1 MNTIRFKIGKDAYK
15 DISLLSIITFLYMCK
30 SSFTNCATAIGF
42 STTITAGVILI
53 SALGILLL
61 YTLGNLKGI
70 RFDGIFLIL
79 ACLAFFAITIEIHPE
94 YSYRYQDIYNEGR
107 FSAASVFGLGA
118 GIYTYYIFRLYGTD
132 VELIYETYKPIP
144 YFIFFLNIPT
154 MLKGSYDYA
163 MDFGYQMEL
172 AAILFLVQYLHEDKK
187 KRKLIFS
194 ILAMLFSVVYG
205 ARASILGYLVFI
217 VFYLIWKKE
226 ATVERIIFLGV
237 TIAGALIYN
246 SRIIMMGMYNLIS
259 SMGIESRTLYLIATG
274 DILASDYA
282 RQDNIW
288 PVLTKLINESSL
300 FKVYGAFGDR
310 YYLSPNYPYAHNMVL
325 EILVTFGK
333 FFGGIILILI
343 VYHFIKTCV
352 RNRGTGGILTLAFG
366 CFCLCRLMFSSS
378 FWMEPYFWVFLAMMV
393 NCGKLYKFEH
403 RNEFSF

>member
-1 MNTIRFKIGKDAYK
+1 MKTIRIKTVKDRYK
-15 DISLLSIITFLYMCK
+15 EISLLSIITFLYMCK
-30 SSFTNCATAIGF
+30 SSFTNCATAIGV

-53 SALGILLL
+53 SAIGLLL
-61 YTLGNLKGI
+61 FYTLANLKDI
-70 RFDGIFLIL
+70 RFDGIFLVL
-79 ACLAFFAITIEIHPE
+79 ACVAFFANTIEIHPE
-94 YSYRYQDIYNEGR
+94 YIYRYQDIYNEGR
-107 FSAASVFGLGA
+107 FSAAAVFGLGA

-132 VELIYETYKPIP
+132 VELIYDTYKPIP

-154 MLKGSYDYA
+154 MLKGSYAYA

-172 AAILFLVQYLHEDKK
+172 AAILFLVQYLHGDKK
-187 KRKLIFS
+187 KGKLILSGF
-194 ILAMLFSVVYG
+194 AMFFGVIYG

-217 VFYLIWKKE
+217 VFYLIWKKK

-237 TIAGALIYN
+237 AISGTLIYN
-246 SRIIMMGMYNLIS
+246 SRIIMMGMYNWIS

-282 RQDNIW
+282 RQNKIW

-310 YYLSPNYPYAHNMVL
+310 YYLSPLYPYAHNMVL

-366 CFCLCRLMFSSS
+366 CFCICRLMFSSS

-393 NCGKLYKFEH
+393 NCAKLYKLE
-403 RNEFSF
+403 RSIEVR

>member
-1 MNTIRFKIGKDAYK
+1 MNTIRFKIGKDVNK

-94 YSYRYQDIYNEGR
+94 YSYRYQDIYNGGR

-237 TIAGALIYN
+237 MIAGALIYN
-246 SRIIMMGMYNLIS
+246 SRIIMMGMYNFIS

-282 RQDNIW
+282 RQDKIW